1 MNNTEVLRVYLWQIF
16 LQRPLGILGGS
27 MLFLAA
33 VVALL
38 SPIIAPYDPYAHIT
52 IQPEEVMAPPGPEH
66 LLGQDDAGRDVL
78 SLLIYGAR
86 VSLTVGFTASLMSM
100 FIGTTVG
107 MVAGYFGGRIGN
119 ILMRITDG
127 LMVIPNLPLM
137 LVLIAVWGRGLW
149 KIILVIGL
157 LGWTYTARLVRSQ
170 VLSIKERPYV
180 LRAKAIGAS
189 GLRII
194 VYHIFPQVVPLVLA
208 EAVLDVSASILAE
221 SSLSFLGLGDP
232 MLVSWGSMLNFAFE
246 RGAISRGAW
255 WYLLPPGLGIVWV
268 TLGLIFLGNT
278 LEEVINPRLRTHHLF
293 DPRRMVA
300 LVVGGP
306 PQAEAGT
313 TKE

>member
-1 MNNTEVLRVYLWQIF
+1 MNNTEVLRVYLGQIF
-16 LQRPLGILGGS
+16 LQRPLGTLGGA
-27 MLFLAA
+27 MLLLAA
-33 VVALL
+33 VVAILA
-38 SPIIAPYDPYAHIT
+38 PIIAPYDPYAHIT
-52 IQPEEVMAPPGPEH
+52 IQPEEVMAPPGPGH

-78 SLLIYGAR
+78 SLLVYGAR
-86 VSLTVGFTASLMSM
+86 VSLTVGFAASLMSM

-107 MVAGYFGGRIGN
+107 LIAGYFGGRIGN
-119 ILMRITDG
+119 ILMRFTDG

-170 VLSIKERPYV
+170 VLSVKERPYV
-180 LRAKAIGAS
+180 LRAQAIGAS
-189 GLRII
+189 ALRII

-208 EAVLDVSASILAE
+208 EAVLDISASILAE

-268 TLGLIFLGNT
+268 TVGLIFLGHT
-278 LEEVINPRLRTHHLF
+278 LEEIINPRLRTHHLF

-300 LVVGGP
+300 VVTGAG
-306 PQAEAGT
+306 AEAT
-313 TKE
+313 TE

>member
-1 MNNTEVLRVYLWQIF
+1 VNNTEVLRVYLWQIF
-16 LQRPLGILGGS
+16 LQRPLGILGGG
-27 MLFLAA
+27 MLLLAA
-33 VVALL
+33 IVAILA
-38 SPIIAPYDPYAHIT
+38 PTIAPYDPYAHIT
-52 IQPEEVMAPPGPEH
+52 IQPEEVMAPPGPGH

-78 SLLIYGAR
+78 SLLVYGAR
-86 VSLTVGFTASLMSM
+86 VSLTVGFAASLMSM

-107 MVAGYFGGRIGN
+107 MVAGYFGGKIGN

-208 EAVLDVSASILAE
+208 EAVLDISASILAE

-278 LEEVINPRLRTHHLF
+278 LEEIINPRLHTHHLF

-300 LVVGGP
+300 LVADAVP
-306 PQAEAGT
+306 EAT
-313 TKE
+313 TE

>member
-1 MNNTEVLRVYLWQIF
+1 MSNTDALRVYLWQIF
-16 LQRPLGILGGS
+16 LQRPLGILGGG
-27 MLFLAA
+27 MLLLA
-33 VVALL
+33 VVIALL
-38 SPIIAPYDPYAHIT
+38 APTIAPYDPYAHIT
-52 IQPEEVMAPPGPEH
+52 IQPKEVMAPPSPEH

-86 VSLTVGFTASLMSM
+86 VSLTVGFAASLMSM

-107 MVAGYFGGRIGN
+107 MVAGYFGGKISN
-119 ILMRITDG
+119 ILMRTTDG

-208 EAVLDVSASILAE
+208 EAVLDISASILAE

-278 LEEVINPRLRTHHLF
+278 LEEIINPRLRTHHLF

-300 LVVGGP
+300 LVTDAGP
-306 PQAEAGT
+306 EAT
-313 TKE
+313 TR